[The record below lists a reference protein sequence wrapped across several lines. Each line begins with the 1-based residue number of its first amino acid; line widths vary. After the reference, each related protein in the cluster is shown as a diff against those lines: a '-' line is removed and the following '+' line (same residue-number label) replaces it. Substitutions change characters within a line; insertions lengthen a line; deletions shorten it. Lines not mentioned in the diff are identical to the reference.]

1 MNGRYYDMRRAKP
14 QRPAAAALHYDPVG
28 SEPPQIVAAG
38 TGLIAEQILALAR
51 EHGVPLHQD
60 AGLVEAL
67 ARLEIGTVIPTELYT
82 VVAEVLAFVY
92 AIDARAAGRTS

>member
-1 MNGRYYDMRRAKP
+1 MNNRFYDARRTKRE
-14 QRPAAAALHYDPVG
+14 RPAATALQYDPVRN
-28 SEPPQIVAAG
+28 EPPQIVASG
-38 TGLIAEQILALAR
+38 SGLIADQIVALAR

-67 ARLEIGTVIPTELYT
+67 GQLEIGSVIPRELYV

-92 AIDARAAGRTS
+92 AVDAQAAQPG